1 MIVLTADA
9 WSPIARAKPSLAGWQ
24 PCESAQIWTL
34 KLERPAVLLLRLA
47 REVRVGSNQHGKNKE
62 ASKRR
67 IFFVFRY
74 GRLLSP

>member
-34 KLERPAVLLLRLA
+34 KPERPAVLLLRLA
-47 REVRVGSNQHGKNKE
+47 REVRVINMAKTKRLVKE
-62 ASKRR
+62 EYSL
-67 IFFVFRY
+67 FSDMEDF
-74 GRLLSP
+74 